1 MVLVRQRAH
10 REVVWEG
17 ASPLERGD
25 GMGVRRRHQVT
36 RVENHRGPVTMVENL
51 AIRTNRGRG
60 HHVWMAPE
68 VTIEH
73 GAGGTPG
80 AGLLHPVRDIQEVG
94 EVVRVGGV
102 VRGPGQGACLVAVG
116 CAASA
121 LSVLVVS
128 AKHFHYISTQT
139 NPLHFV
145 FKFLEPTHRLKKE
158 RTQFVRCLSVF
169 GVYLC
174 CLSSQKC
181 LSSAD

>member
-1 MVLVRQRAH
+1 MR
-10 REVVWEG
+10 EG
-17 ASPLERGD
+17 ASSLEGGD
-25 GMGVRRRHQVT
+25 GMGMWRRHQVT
-36 RVENHRGPVTMVENL
+36 RVKNHRGPVTMVEDL
-51 AIRTNRGRG
+51 AVRTNRGRG
-60 HHVWMAPE
+60 HHVWVASV

-73 GAGGTPG
+73 GAGGAPG
-80 AGLLHPVRDIQEVG
+80 AGLLHPVGDVQEVG

-102 VRGPGQGACLVAVG
+102 VRGPGQGAGLVAVG

-128 AKHFHYISTQT
+128 EKHFHYNSMQT
-139 NPLHFV
+139 NPMHLYLN
-145 FKFLEPTHRLKKE
+145 FLEPTHRLKKE